1 VSTLNYFCLSFLII
15 SNTSIHET
23 LAFLFIFQK
32 ITNRISICLP
42 MNVNWFELLINYI
55 YLINHYNIKLYILLN
70 YNEIMSVQEN
80 EVLVKITS
88 AGTISIPKQ
97 FRKFM
102 DVQKGEYV
110 KMILGKD
117 RLIVR
122 KVTIT

>member
-1 VSTLNYFCLSFLII
+1 
-15 SNTSIHET
+15 
-23 LAFLFIFQK
+23 
-32 ITNRISICLP
+32 
-42 MNVNWFELLINYI
+42 
-55 YLINHYNIKLYILLN
+55 
-70 YNEIMSVQEN
+70 MSVQEN

-97 FRKFM
+97 FRRFM

>member
-1 VSTLNYFCLSFLII
+1 
-15 SNTSIHET
+15 
-23 LAFLFIFQK
+23 
-32 ITNRISICLP
+32 
-42 MNVNWFELLINYI
+42 
-55 YLINHYNIKLYILLN
+55 
-70 YNEIMSVQEN
+70 MSVQEN

-110 KMILGKD
+110 KMILGND

-122 KVTIT
+122 KVTIV

>member
-1 VSTLNYFCLSFLII
+1 
-15 SNTSIHET
+15 
-23 LAFLFIFQK
+23 
-32 ITNRISICLP
+32 
-42 MNVNWFELLINYI
+42 
-55 YLINHYNIKLYILLN
+55 
-70 YNEIMSVQEN
+70 MSVQEN
-80 EVLVKITS
+80 EVLIKITS

-122 KVTIT
+122 KVIIV

>member
-1 VSTLNYFCLSFLII
+1 M
-15 SNTSIHET
+15 SI
-23 LAFLFIFQK
+23 
-32 ITNRISICLP
+32 
-42 MNVNWFELLINYI
+42 
-55 YLINHYNIKLYILLN
+55 
-70 YNEIMSVQEN
+70 QEN

-122 KVTIT
+122 KVVIS